1 MQAKIH
7 KFFGFII
14 LKTKIMSKKRKVFSD
29 AAIELLSSPEGKQ
42 LLMAFFGIKD
52 RRTVETH
59 LANNVPSCI
68 FLNLNIGEVI
78 RVLAP
83 DMKDSQLFR
92 EETNKEAEK
101 RRSILVGKVSK
112 HDKNE
117 KNGENNQN
125 AE

>member
-1 MQAKIH
+1 
-7 KFFGFII
+7 
-14 LKTKIMSKKRKVFSD
+14 MSKKRKVFSD

-42 LLMAFFGIKD
+42 LLMAFLGIKD